1 MKRARTEEAKDE
13 RRLALLRAALD
24 EFFDRGFTAA
34 RMDDISKRAGLSKG
48 ALYLYFSSKDE
59 LFKSIVEEY
68 AVPNVER
75 IEAMTRAAPSALGGI
90 EMIARFAPELI
101 RKSDVPKLM
110 KVLVGDATTF
120 PEVVRAY
127 RKTVLDR
134 LLAALTAL
142 LARGHDAGEIHA
154 PDPALTARLVI
165 APVALSGLWQVMFGK
180 DKAARVDLDALFSLH
195 VEMLSRALAPPKR
208 ARGQR

>member
-90 EMIARFAPELI
+90 EMIARFSPELI

-142 LARGHDAGEIHA
+142 LARGHAAGEIHA
-154 PDPALTARLVI
+154 PDPALIARLVI

-195 VEMLSRALAPPKR
+195 VEMLSRALAPPGR
-208 ARGQR
+208 ARGRK